1 MAAGAAIMSVSYL
14 LRIPFSHDVTQVIIG
29 SSLVGLGTALCFA
42 AMPMLIMASVPITE
56 TAAANGINSLMR
68 AIGGATSSAVFAAV
82 LASMTV
88 SFGGENVPTRGAFDL
103 MFVLCS
109 VATAVAVGVTWLI
122 PVRVRE
128 GQRISDKVV
137 PPGRTSAET
146 VVRGILRIG
155 GEAPRQTAAIVT
167 VTQVDGTPVDW
178 ARCDQEGGYSVALP
192 GPGRYVIVGNAR
204 GWAPHA
210 QCADLGDGTALEHV
224 SLTQEL
230 TIAGTVTNGGVPVSE
245 AMVALHHG
253 AGDFVGSVK
262 DRKS

>member
-1 MAAGAAIMSVSYL
+1 
-14 LRIPFSHDVTQVIIG
+14 
-29 SSLVGLGTALCFA
+29 
-42 AMPMLIMASVPITE
+42 MPMLIMASVPITE

-137 PPGRTSAET
+137 PPGRTRDET
-146 VVRGILRIG
+146 GGRGILRLRSEERRG
-155 GEAPRQTAAIVT
+155 GK
-167 VTQVDGTPVDW
+167 
-178 ARCDQEGGYSVALP
+178 
-192 GPGRYVIVGNAR
+192 GR
-204 GWAPHA
+204 
-210 QCADLGDGTALEHV
+210 D
-224 SLTQEL
+224 
-230 TIAGTVTNGGVPVSE
+230 
-245 AMVALHHG
+245 
-253 AGDFVGSVK
+253 
-262 DRKS
+262 